1 MYILVVRYL
10 YSMKTQLYCIFS
22 DIVHIYIY
30 IYMQHS
36 PKYVCFKKILTEMGV
51 AAFNKRVSAFCDRLI
66 LDKSLH
72 KLHTH

>member
-1 MYILVVRYL
+1 MHTVCNVHTSCKILVFYENSTILYIFRY
-10 YSMKTQLYCIFS
+10 ST
-22 DIVHIYIY
+22 Y

-66 LDKSLH
+66 FGQISA
-72 KLHTH
+72 

>member
-1 MYILVVRYL
+1 
-10 YSMKTQLYCIFS
+10 
-22 DIVHIYIY
+22 
-30 IYMQHS
+30 MQHS